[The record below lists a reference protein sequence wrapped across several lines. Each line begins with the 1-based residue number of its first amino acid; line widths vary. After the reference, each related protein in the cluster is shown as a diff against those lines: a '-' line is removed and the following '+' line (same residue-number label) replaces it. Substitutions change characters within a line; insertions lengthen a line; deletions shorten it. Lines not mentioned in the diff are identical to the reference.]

1 MSSQS
6 GERVDEGSNLNLP
19 DSDEFWRLLLGRTYD
34 NMSSS
39 ERTDE
44 NLLNEIYRREGDI
57 VDSIYGS
64 KQGLISEIQSEE
76 NDPEKV
82 LSTVWAE
89 SKWQEKSPGDQFE
102 FDDQTD
108 VESELERITE
118 SNFVVDELHRDL
130 IVIWTQKRVSRPRE
144 EDQTVRSYLDNDW
157 SPLFG
162 RLVEPTLLEIRGR
175 KRRRHQLNAEFAE
188 EGSARK
194 VLKDQSEES
203 VLDDL
208 SKVFGEKLES
218 LDLVEVRFRQSKLPN
233 GSQLTIRNLS
243 GVQEDLQDDSIN
255 PAVVSPEIASKISY
269 LKFRDQQS
277 DNIAKIKVERLNRG
291 FSFEI
296 QANYIDDEETQA
308 IKEVIESKF
317 DISFE
322 KVYPYHLQYQTDY
335 ILHQILSGS
344 IEAYDTYYDELDDQ
358 EKELIDPYTEYKE
371 GDQFVCWGC
380 RTEYKDEPDTCEECG
395 AESFEEKDELVIDDD
410 QIFEDV
416 LEIFEDLNMT
426 IESDD
431 YDVKLQ
437 GVHTKEKEIGTS
449 RYVHTLLRRTQDSG
463 KGGLEATQDYRYEY
477 FVYPLSGHKPQRI
490 GQYLL
495 NTVFITYGTAFEQE
509 LENFGTIHLI
519 ELLRSDNP
527 GHLFLEAVERS
538 HRGAQDRYRKRAK
551 QAAKNLRQLQS
562 KVDTGVLED
571 YGSDDGPE
579 DDFLDEYSA
588 KKFEKDIFHLLK
600 SVFNFTERWGREGK
614 KETDG
619 CLIIPDG
626 DDGYWVGGYD
636 PKLTTDIR
644 GYNIRSTE
652 KDKVA
657 YYILE
662 ESDREYIQDVLK
674 PDEPID
680 AHIFVSDIFR
690 EGQFEPTAE
699 RVQDWFSLVEDGDSG
714 LDVPIVFLR
723 VEHLLDLFDMFE
735 SNYTFLREYPGVMA
749 TFREQVISELSAE
762 GGYIEFDD
770 ESCNKIRKKLVQELD
785 TRDKDRDVQDYTE

>member
-6 GERVDEGSNLNLP
+6 EDRADEGSSLNLP
-19 DSDEFWRLLLGRTYD
+19 TSDEFWRLLLGRKYD
-34 NMSSS
+34 NMSSG

-44 NLLNEIYRREGDI
+44 NLLNEIYRREGEV

-64 KQGLISEIQSEE
+64 KQGLISKIQSEGS
-76 NDPEKV
+76 DPEKV
-82 LSTVWAE
+82 LSTIWAE

-102 FDDQTD
+102 FDDHAD
-108 VESELERITE
+108 VEGELDRITE

-130 IVIWTQKRVSRPRE
+130 IVIWTQKQVSRPRE
-144 EDQTVRSYLDNDW
+144 EDQTVRSYLDDDW

-175 KRRRHQLNAEFAE
+175 KRRRHQLSSEFAE
-188 EGSARK
+188 NGSAQK
-194 VLKDQSEES
+194 VLKERSDES

-243 GVQEDLQDDSIN
+243 GVQDDLQDDSIN
-255 PAVVSPEIASKISY
+255 PAVVSPEIASKIAY

-277 DNIAKIKVERLNRG
+277 DNIAKIKVEQLKRG

-296 QANYIDDEETQA
+296 QASYIDDEETQA

-322 KVYPYHLQYQTDY
+322 KVYPYHLQYQTDF

-344 IEAYDTYYDELDDQ
+344 IEAYDTYYDELEDQ
-358 EKELIDPYTEYKE
+358 DKKLIDPYINYKE

-380 RTEYKDEPDTCEECG
+380 RTEYNEDPDTCGECG
-395 AESFEEKDELVIDDD
+395 GESFEPKDELTIDDN

-416 LEIFEDLNMT
+416 LEKFEMLNIT
-426 IESDD
+426 IEGDEH
-431 YDVKLQ
+431 DVKLQ
-437 GVHTKEKEIGTS
+437 GVHTEEREVGTS
-449 RYVHTLLRRTQDSG
+449 RYVHTLFRRTQDSG

-477 FVYPLSGHKPQRI
+477 FVYPLSGRKPQRI

-495 NTVFITYGTAFEQE
+495 NTVFVTYGTAFEQE

-519 ELLRSDNP
+519 ELLRSDDP
-527 GHLFLEAVERS
+527 GQLFIKAVEKS

-562 KVDTGVLED
+562 KVDTGILDD
-571 YGSDDGPE
+571 YGSDNGPE

-588 KKFEKDIFHLLK
+588 KKFEKDVFHLLK

-657 YYILE
+657 YYILD
-662 ESDREYIQDVLK
+662 ESDRDYIQDVLK
-674 PDEPID
+674 CDGPID

-699 RVQDWFSLVEDGDSG
+699 RVQDWFSLVEEGDNE

-723 VEHLLDLFDMFE
+723 VEDLLDLFDIFE

-749 TFREQVISELSAE
+749 TFREEVVSELSAE
-762 GGYIEFDD
+762 GGFIEFDE
-770 ESCNKIRKKLVQELD
+770 ESCNRIRKKLVQELD
-785 TRDKDRDVQDYTE
+785 TRDKDQNVQDYTE